1 MKKIKHLMIWMG
13 LLLCLVSCKDAM
25 ETIGLGGD
33 EIPAEGVVLNI
44 NLPNFSEKQLG
55 TRADASETESINKLT
70 LLYYDSSSK
79 YLSKEDC
86 TNQLTDA
93 NKQSNGSYSIKA
105 NTPKEAS
112 YIQVVA
118 NADVTDAETVDLQDI
133 TKAAERTPSLTQPVC
148 WGSIKITDLLTPET
162 AKISLLRSN
171 AKITLKVAEGI
182 KGIFPEESAGLI
194 INNTAKKTAIAPKG
208 YKEPTDKGLATT
220 TEFSSTNVGDGSSRV
235 VAVNETSIGQANII
249 IKAEYVDATTKK
261 AVEGYYKVG
270 LYNKD
275 KSSQFALLRN
285 HNYTITVTKVN
296 DYGFK
301 TLDEAIKAQPE
312 NRIEAEIKDDNPAIT
327 KMIACKDYEL
337 GVCDDQS
344 VEATAAEATE
354 EIKATITLVTTL
366 SSATSADD
374 KLYGVSINPPANS
387 WIKFDKDKDV
397 KETTLPELGSK
408 SSPGMKYV
416 LTFTL
421 DPNIHETPRTG
432 TVTISSGDLKLDLKI
447 TQAGYDFMRDDPKR
461 KVIMLENDREY
472 NWNYFA
478 WLDNDV
484 KGIRPDQMQNVKRN
498 NGLHFTVG
506 KNAYSYKIPKKTG
519 DKLPGDVQ
527 TYTDGHFTVS
537 ADGDYWKVTLND
549 DRDNNYDLWKGTFTI
564 TNANGINI
572 TYTVYHTGI
581 FHEITDEMANKY
593 ELAEGGDDNLKVKG
607 MFYYGVVKVRGK
619 DHTYLM
625 LDRNLGATDNSP
637 YIPDVN
643 ELKDHKGA
651 IGGYFK
657 IADDK
662 DAYGKDKDKKDK
674 KKWNLSS
681 TLSPK
686 GFEIPEKSV
695 FEDLIAKGT
704 LKTEIRTTSLGESY
718 YCTSMNTINS
728 ELKTIYLPYGGYL
741 EGESHKY
748 PMHVVFW
755 TKTLVSGTQGFS
767 VESPEYG
774 YWYNYFDIFN
784 SKKGMSNVRF
794 VSGSNGNNTGRYKA
808 MPLRLVCVL
817 Q

>member
-1 MKKIKHLMIWMG
+1 MKKIKHLMIWIG
-13 LLLCLVSCKDAM
+13 LLLSLVSCKDTM
-25 ETIGLGGD
+25 EAIGLGGD
-33 EIPAEGVVLNI
+33 EIPAEGLVLNI
-44 NLPNFSEKQLG
+44 DLPNFSEKQLG
-55 TRADASETESINKLT
+55 TRAADATETESINKLT

-79 YLSKEDC
+79 CLSKEDC

-118 NADVTDAETVDLQDI
+118 NADVSDEEAIDLQDI
-133 TKAAERTPSLTQPVC
+133 SKAAERTPSLTLPVC
-148 WGSIKITDLLTPET
+148 WGSKKVSDLLTHET

-194 INNTAKKTAIAPKG
+194 INNTAKKTAIAPKD
-208 YKEPTDKGLATT
+208 YKEPTDKGLAKT
-220 TEFSSTNVGDGSSRV
+220 TEFSSTNVGNGSSRV

-249 IKAEYVDATTKK
+249 IKAKYVDATTKK

-270 LYNKD
+270 LYNYNKD

-327 KMIACKDYEL
+327 RMIACKDYEL

-344 VEATAAEATE
+344 VKATATE
-354 EIKATITLVTTL
+354 ATITFVTTL

-374 KLYGVSINPPANS
+374 KLYGIEINSKDS
-387 WIKFDKDKDV
+387 WIKSNPQTSESEIS
-397 KETTLPELGSK
+397 ETKT
-408 SSPGMKYV
+408 SSSGKKYV

-421 DPNIHETPRTG
+421 APNIDETPRTG
-432 TVTISSGDLKLDLKI
+432 TVTISSGDLKLDVKI
-447 TQAGYDFMRDDPKR
+447 TQAGYDFMRDDPNR
-461 KVIMLENDREY
+461 KVIMYNNDSKYQED
-472 NWNYFA
+472 YFN
-478 WLDNDV
+478 WLDKEV
-484 KGIRPDQMQNVKRN
+484 KGIKPEQMQGVLRN

-506 KNAYSYKIPKKTG
+506 KNAYSYKIPKQ
-519 DKLPGDVQ
+519 DEDVL
-527 TYTDGHFTVS
+527 TDNDSHFNVREEV
-537 ADGDYWKVTLND
+537 DGNKKFWKVTLAENH
-549 DRDNNYDLWKGTFTI
+549 DNSYDLWKGTFTI
-564 TNANGINI
+564 KNKDGINI

-581 FHEITDEMANKY
+581 FHKITDDMANKY
-593 ELAEGGDDNLKVKG
+593 ELTEGGADSLKVKG
-607 MFYYGVVKVRGK
+607 MFYYGVVKVKGK
-619 DHTYLM
+619 AHTYIM

-637 YIPDVN
+637 YVPDVN

-657 IADDK
+657 ISEGKNKDDATK
-662 DAYGKDKDKKDK
+662 GSLTSK
-674 KKWNLSS
+674 
-681 TLSPK
+681 LSPE

-695 FEDLIAKGT
+695 FEDLIAGKT
-704 LKTEIRTTSLGESY
+704 LKTEKRSTALGESY
-718 YCTSMNTINS
+718 YCTYMETIDS

-748 PMHVVFW
+748 SMHVVFW

-767 VESPEYG
+767 KDSPEYG
-774 YWYNYFDIFN
+774 FWYNYFDIYN
-784 SKKGMSNVRF
+784 SKQGISNVRF
-794 VSGSNGNNTGRYKA
+794 VSGSNGNMTGRYKA
-808 MPLRLVCVL
+808 MPLRLVRVL

>member
-1 MKKIKHLMIWMG
+1 MKKIKHLMIWIG
-13 LLLCLVSCKDAM
+13 LLLSLVSCKDTM
-25 ETIGLGGD
+25 EAIGLGGD

-55 TRADASETESINKLT
+55 TRADATETESINKLT

-79 YLSKEDC
+79 YLSKEDR
-86 TNQLTDA
+86 TNQLTET
-93 NKQSNGSYSIKA
+93 NKLSNGSYNIKV

-118 NADVTDAETVDLQDI
+118 NADVSDEKASDLQDI
-133 TKAAERTPSLTQPVC
+133 GKAAERIPSLTEPVC
-148 WGSIKITDLLTPET
+148 WGSIKVTDLLTPET

-208 YKEPTDKGLATT
+208 YKEQTDKGLATT
-220 TEFSSTNVGDGSSRV
+220 TEFSSTNVGNGSSRV

-249 IKAEYVDATTKK
+249 IQAKYNNEV
-261 AVEGYYKVG
+261 GFYKVG

-275 KSSQFALLRN
+275 DKSSEYALLRN

-327 KMIACKDYEL
+327 NMIACKDYEL

-344 VEATAAEATE
+344 VNATATE
-354 EIKATITLVTTL
+354 ATITLVTTL
-366 SSATSADD
+366 SSATSTDG
-374 KLYGVSINPPANS
+374 KLYEVKINSEDS
-387 WIKFDKDKDV
+387 WIKSDPLIS
-397 KETTLPELGSK
+397 ETEIPETET
-408 SSPGMKYV
+408 SSSGKKYV

-421 DPNIHETPRTG
+421 DPNIHETPRPG
-432 TVTISSGDLKLDLKI
+432 TVTISSGDLKLDVKI
-447 TQAGYDFMRDDPKR
+447 TQDGFDFMRDDPKR
-461 KVIMLENDREY
+461 KVIMLKDDSEY
-472 NWNYFA
+472 KPDYFD
-478 WLDNDV
+478 WLDKDV

-498 NGLHFTVG
+498 DGLHFTVG

-519 DKLPGDVQ
+519 DNLDKQ
-527 TYTDGHFTVS
+527 TNNVGHFTVS

-549 DRDNNYDLWKGTFTI
+549 NGDNNYDLWKGTFTI
-564 TNANGINI
+564 KNADDINI

-581 FHEITDEMANKY
+581 FHEITDDMASKY

-607 MFYYGVVKVRGK
+607 MFYYGVVKVEGK
-619 DHTYLM
+619 DHTYIM

-637 YIPDVN
+637 YVPDVN

-657 IADDK
+657 ISENK
-662 DAYGKDKDKKDK
+662 NYSDAKQG
-674 KKWNLSS
+674 NLSS
-681 TLSPK
+681 ELSPK
-686 GFEIPEKSV
+686 GFEIPDKSV
-695 FEDLIAKGT
+695 FEDLVNADT
-704 LKTEIRTTSLGESY
+704 LKTEIRKTALGESY
-718 YCTSMNTINS
+718 YCTYMNTTNS

-767 VESPEYG
+767 KDSPEYG
-774 YWYNYFDIFN
+774 YWYNYFDIYN
-784 SKKGMSNVRF
+784 SKKGISNVRF
-794 VSGSNGNNTGRYKA
+794 VSGSNGHNTGRYKA
-808 MPLRLVCVL
+808 MPLRLVRVL